1 MSQVSY
7 VTRATK
13 GGLTVVTKLYGEVTP
28 ERIAA
33 ETAMTA
39 HRADQLDPAAIAEL
53 RASAQ
58 RRVAKRDDDDD
69 SWDEED
75 GADPFDGPFQ
85 STGR

>member
-7 VTRATK
+7 VTRSTK
-13 GGLTVVTKLYGEVTP
+13 GGITVVTKLYGEVTP

-33 ETAMTA
+33 ETAMTV
-39 HRADQLDPAAIAEL
+39 HRAEQLDPTALAEL

-58 RRVAKRDDDDD
+58 RRVTKRDDDDD

-75 GADPFDGPFQ
+75 GTDPFDGPFQ